1 MAWNKQWLAALFKD
15 VRFWLAL
22 FFLVRMVGIT
32 NPPLESGH
40 HWRQVTGLMVARN
53 FLEVDPNILYPRV
66 DDHGSSSGVIG
77 MEFPSMNYLYFIC
90 AKVFGY
96 THWYG
101 RLINLIIS
109 SLGLLFFYRLVVLG
123 GYKERLALHA
133 TIILGASIWFSF
145 SRKMMPD
152 TYCISLIFMAWYCGL
167 RYLREQQWLH
177 LLFFTLL
184 SSLAILSKI
193 PAGIYLAL
201 FLPILLGHSSKSSKK
216 LHLLLASLPSLLLC
230 YYWYFVWN
238 PQLALES
245 GMWYNSGKGLREGF
259 MEIVSNLNQALHKFY
274 FDAFNGYIL
283 FALFLLGLVYAFVK
297 KERTL
302 ITITL
307 SVFGVF
313 LLYIFKSGFFFY
325 HHNYYIIPFV
335 PVMALLAAYGLSQLK
350 KTWMLYGLLC
360 LGIVESLANQQH
372 DFFIRDS
379 KMYKMELE
387 AIMDQISTRNQ
398 LIALNGNEDPQLIYL
413 SHRKGWNCHDEELND
428 EQFIQKLI
436 DENCDFFVLHQPSR
450 LSLSPTLQELP
461 TVYQDPHFL
470 IKAVKHPNSSPER
483 R

>member
-1 MAWNKQWLAALFKD
+1 MAWNKQWLFALLKD
-15 VRFWLAL
+15 VRFWIAL
-22 FFLVRMVGIT
+22 FFLVRLLGIT

-66 DDHGSSSGVIG
+66 DDHGSSSGIIG
-77 MEFPSMNYLYFIC
+77 MEFPSMNYLYFLS
-90 AKVFGY
+90 AKIFGY

-109 SLGLLFFYRLVVLG
+109 SLGLLIFYRLILMG
-123 GYKERLALHA
+123 GYKEKLALNA
-133 TIILGASIWFSF
+133 TIILAVSIWFSF

-167 RYLREQQWLH
+167 RYLKDQQWLQL
-177 LLFFTLL
+177 LLFILL

-201 FLPILLGHSSKSSKK
+201 FLPILLSHRFKSSAK
-216 LHLLLASLPSLLLC
+216 LHLLLASIPSLLLC

-245 GMWYNSGKGLREGF
+245 GMWYNAGKSLSVGF
-259 MEIVSNLNQALHKFY
+259 MEIISNLGEALHKFY
-274 FDAFNGYIL
+274 FDTFNGFIL
-283 FALFLLGLVYAFVK
+283 FGLFLLGLGFAIAK

-302 ITITL
+302 LTIFT
-307 SVFGVF
+307 SIFGVF

-335 PVMALLAAYGLSQLK
+335 PVMALLAAYGISQLK
-350 KTWMLYGLLC
+350 KPWLLYSLLC
-360 LGIVESLANQQH
+360 LGVVESLANQQH

-379 KMYKMELE
+379 KLYKMELE
-387 AIMDQISTRNQ
+387 AIMDKFSSREQ
-398 LIALNGNEDPQLIYL
+398 LIAINGNEDPQLMYL
-413 SHRKGWNCHDEELND
+413 SHRKGWNCHDEELGND
-428 EQFIQKLI
+428 QYIQKLI
-436 DENCDFFVLHQPSR
+436 SERCKFFVLHHYAP
-450 LSLSPTLQELP
+450 LALSPSLQELE
-461 TVYQDPHFL
+461 TVYQDENFL
-470 IKAVKHPNSSPER
+470 IKRVDGGND
-483 R
+483 